1 MTTSATA
8 HRSRWAGKRRSV
20 LALVLVAA
28 VGLAGTTL
36 AAVTLSRIEQDR
48 LDRALS
54 QRTQLVEQAISA
66 EVNRYASL
74 LTDLAKAVG
83 AQSEL
88 ESAEFTSI
96 TAAVDRQ
103 RLPGA
108 TGLSFVVPVPHS
120 GVRALQDE
128 WRRLGSPGLTLR
140 PAGEGRHRFAV
151 LSKPLDGTGSTAGL
165 DLGRSAEAVEAMDM
179 AEQSRRVTVSR
190 TYRLL
195 KDAGLPME
203 RRQLSFVFLAPVYAS
218 SPTATDVG
226 RFRGWLLLGTRGSDF
241 LHEAVA
247 GAAGD
252 AVAVTLLDGSSGDP
266 IPMASSRPTGPLETA
281 VQPIDTTVP
290 VAQRVW
296 NLRVEGT
303 RQLLAGTD
311 RGLDRIAW
319 LIGLVLT
326 ALLVA
331 LTGSV
336 VGSRNRALRRVDE
349 ATAALRADI
358 SQREV
363 VEHRLR
369 QRETELVGF
378 AGVVAHD
385 LRSPLARIMGYADFL
400 HEEAYDRLDG
410 TQRDFL
416 GRLRKGADNMRV
428 LIDDLLDYAT
438 AENRPMVTVP
448 VDLRR
453 LAEEV
458 ARDRAGDRA
467 AIIEI
472 GELPTVHGDPTL
484 LRQVLDNLIGNAIK
498 YTPPDREPRIR
509 VGCLPLEGGRWRCE
523 VCDNGIGIPDRDR
536 AAVFD
541 AFTRVGG
548 SENFPG
554 TGLGLAIV
562 HRIVERHHGEVGVDP
577 NPAGGSVFWF
587 TVPTDARLP
596 APL

>member
-1 MTTSATA
+1 M
-8 HRSRWAGKRRSV
+8 
-20 LALVLVAA
+20 LALVLVAV

-36 AAVTLSRIEQDR
+36 AAVTLSRIEHDR

-74 LTDLAKAVG
+74 LTDLAKGVG

-108 TGLSFVVPVPHS
+108 TGLSFVVPVSHS
-120 GVRALQDE
+120 GTQALQAE

-140 PAGEGRHRFAV
+140 PVGEGRHRFAV
-151 LSKPLDGTGSTAGL
+151 LNKPLDGSGSSAGL
-165 DLGRSAEAVEAMDM
+165 DLGRSAEAVEAMDI

-195 KDAGLPME
+195 KDAGLPTE
-203 RRQLSFVFLAPVYAS
+203 RRQLSFVFVAPVFAS

-241 LHEAVA
+241 LREAVA
-247 GAAGD
+247 GAAGN

-266 IPMASSRPTGPLETA
+266 IPMASSRPAGPLETA
-281 VQPIDTTVP
+281 VQPIETTVP
-290 VAQRVW
+290 VAQRAW

-363 VEHRLR
+363 VERRLR

-400 HEEAYDRLDG
+400 HEEAYDRLDDS
-410 TQRDFL
+410 QRDFL

-458 ARDRAGDRA
+458 ARDRAGDRT
-467 AIIEI
+467 AIVEI
-472 GELPTVHGDPTL
+472 GELPTVQGDPTL

-523 VCDNGIGIPDRDR
+523 VCDNGIGIPDCDR

-562 HRIVERHHGEVGVDP
+562 HRIVERHHGEVGVEE